1 MRFRTP
7 LLLVSSLLVGASP
20 LAAQPARRA
29 APSTRATA
37 TVTLSYPRDSTPPG
51 AQPATIVVN
60 YGQPH
65 LRGRLLHTDSLVPY
79 GQVWRTGANEATV
92 LATGVDLTLGGQ
104 QIARGSY
111 LVWTL
116 PAREGWTLILQRD
129 TSHTMPPALPR
140 YEQANDVAR
149 IPLRTQQIPVTVES
163 LTFWLVPSTATIG
176 PARGELRFAWGTTLL
191 STEWVVRQ

>member
-1 MRFRTP
+1 MRFHAP
-7 LLLVSSLLVGASP
+7 LFLVSSLIVAASP
-20 LAAQPARRA
+20 LAAQPALRA

-37 TVTLSYPRDSTPPG
+37 TVTLSYPRDSAPPG
-51 AQPATIVVN
+51 AQPATILVN

-65 LRGRLLHTDSLVPY
+65 LRGRMLHTDSLVPY

-92 LATGVDLTLGGQ
+92 FVTGVDLTLGGQ
-104 QIARGSY
+104 QIARGAY

-129 TSHTMPPALPR
+129 TSRTTPPSLPR
-140 YEQANDVAR
+140 YDQANDVAR
-149 IPLRTQQIPVTVES
+149 IPLRTQQLPVTVES
-163 LTFWLVPSTATIG
+163 LTFWLVPATTTAG
-176 PARGELRFAWGTTLL
+176 PARGELRFAWGSTLL